1 MIRSFLVGLVVM
13 VAVMA
18 VLTMLAPSTTTAAVA
33 IPSPAVDDTI
43 ATAKG
48 QQTVVLA
55 GGCFWGIQAVFEHVK
70 GVKSVTA
77 GYSGGAV
84 KNPSYEQVSSG
95 ATGHAE
101 SVKIVYDPS
110 KVTFGQLLKV
120 FFSVAHDPTELDR
133 QGPDNGTQYRSAVFF
148 TSDSQQHIAKAYID
162 QLNSAKVY
170 GVFSVLP
177 GRGLSPGLRRE
188 ESVQHVHHDERR
200 AESREPE
207 EGFAGFVQGALKFPP
222 RSTRG
227 ARMHEFCRT
236 PRVPQFSR
244 TD

>member
-1 MIRSFLVGLVVM
+1 MIRSFLVGLAVM

-43 ATAKG
+43 STAKG

-77 GYSGGAV
+77 GYSGGTV

-170 GVFSVLP
+170 PQPIVTEVTAYSAFYPAEDYHQDFAEKNPYNTYIMMNDAPKVVNLKKDLP
-177 GRGLSPGLRRE
+177 DLYKA
-188 ESVQHVHHDERR
+188 H
-200 AESREPE
+200 
-207 EGFAGFVQGALKFPP
+207 
-222 RSTRG
+222 
-227 ARMHEFCRT
+227 
-236 PRVPQFSR
+236 
-244 TD
+244 

>member
-1 MIRSFLVGLVVM
+1 MIRSFLVGLAVM
-13 VAVMA
+13 VAVIA

-43 ATAKG
+43 STAKG

-77 GYSGGAV
+77 GYSGGTV

-170 GVFSVLP
+170 PQPIVTEVTAYSAFYPAEDYHQDFAEKNPYNTYIMMNDAPKVVNLKKDLP
-177 GRGLSPGLRRE
+177 DLYKA
-188 ESVQHVHHDERR
+188 H
-200 AESREPE
+200 
-207 EGFAGFVQGALKFPP
+207 
-222 RSTRG
+222 
-227 ARMHEFCRT
+227 
-236 PRVPQFSR
+236 
-244 TD
+244 

>member
-170 GVFSVLP
+170 PQPIVTEVTAYSAFYPAEDYHQDFAEKNPYNTYIMMNDAPKVVNLKKDLP
-177 GRGLSPGLRRE
+177 DLYKA
-188 ESVQHVHHDERR
+188 H
-200 AESREPE
+200 
-207 EGFAGFVQGALKFPP
+207 
-222 RSTRG
+222 
-227 ARMHEFCRT
+227 
-236 PRVPQFSR
+236 
-244 TD
+244 